1 MHAYMYV
8 CSTRGQLGMV
18 LCLTCYVSDESTDN
32 GRCTKYEVCIPFGNL
47 CLRQGKCRRNGDT
60 GVGVLFVSV
69 SERCDN
75 ELDAEMITNSV
86 FA

>member
-1 MHAYMYV
+1 M
-8 CSTRGQLGMV
+8 
-18 LCLTCYVSDESTDN
+18 
-32 GRCTKYEVCIPFGNL
+32 YEVSITFSGGL